1 MKHLHDPSQNVTK
14 IKASGKCL
22 TQLAIRDGSILDFSK
37 QTTKQWAAATGAN
50 SLYPLLVT
58 PDIVVARDR

>member
-1 MKHLHDPSQNVTK
+1 MEHLHSPSQNVTK

-22 TQLAIRDGSILDFSK
+22 AQLAIRDGSILDFSK
-37 QTTKQWAAATGAN
+37 QTTKQWAAATGAHG
-50 SLYPLLVT
+50 LYPLLVT